1 MYIIMC
7 IKVYPP
13 FFWILKLRAC
23 RVPLTMCILRDV
35 SGVALTEEVLISNN
49 TALVEYNT
57 AVFMRTEHA
66 RASRSQV
73 K

>member
-1 MYIIMC
+1 
-7 IKVYPP
+7 
-13 FFWILKLRAC
+13 
-23 RVPLTMCILRDV
+23 MCILRDV

-66 RASRSQV
+66 RASRSQARDLIPLQTLLV
-73 K
+73 IVSQWSQ